1 MPTAKPV
8 GRANKRVRRRD
19 RRRPA
24 GGAGTEEGRLSQF
37 WRRDFFAQLA
47 ETSNIR
53 KACEVAGIN
62 PSTVYDL
69 RRRDVNFA
77 QRWNAALCEGYDNLE
92 MEMLQNLRTCEA
104 GASVP
109 KYNYAAAMRMLL
121 AHRETV
127 QREKARRVD
136 VSAAEIQASIELKV
150 AQMRD
155 RVLAREAAEAA
166 EAQRTAEVE
175 ADDGD

>member
-24 GGAGTEEGRLSQF
+24 GGAGTEEGKLSQF

-53 KACEVAGIN
+53 KACEVAGVN

-92 MEMLQNLRTCEA
+92 MEMLQNLRRGEA
-104 GASVP
+104 GAGAP

-121 AHRETV
+121 AHRETA

-136 VSAAEIQASIELKV
+136 VSAAEIQASIELKI

-155 RVLAREAAEAA
+155 RVLAREAAEAKRAA
-166 EAQRTAEVE
+166 EAE